1 MAQKMTRERRD
12 EIARALIRD
21 GKVSAAELSRRYAVS
36 AETIRKDLLWL
47 EGRGVAEKSYGGA
60 IATTQAMERSF
71 FEKATRNPKEKA
83 KIAKAVAEMVPA
95 GATVLL
101 DSGSTVAEVARQL
114 AARTDVAFFT
124 NSLEAAQL
132 LAEKKRPVCILGGAI
147 RLSSRA
153 ATGAWATEML
163 SQLNADVAILGTSG
177 FEGSAGPCVESM
189 EECEV
194 KRAMLRAAKRSILVA
209 DSTKSRCRAPMR
221 FASWAE
227 ISLVVTDAGID
238 AELLSELR
246 NSVETIVL

>member
-12 EIARALIRD
+12 EIARTLIRD
-21 GKVSAAELSRRYAVS
+21 GKVSAAELARRYAVS
-36 AETIRKDLLWL
+36 NETIRKDLLWL

-60 IATTQAMERSF
+60 IATSQAMEKSF
-71 FEKATRNPKEKA
+71 FEKATRNPKEKLR
-83 KIAKAVAEMVPA
+83 IAKAVAQMVPA
-95 GATVLL
+95 GAAVLL

-114 AARTDVAFFT
+114 SSRTDISFFT

-132 LAEKKRPVCILGGAI
+132 LAEKKRPVCMLGGAI

-194 KRAMLRAAKRSILVA
+194 KRAMLRAARTSIVAA
-209 DSTKSRCRAPMR
+209 DSTKSSCRAPMR
-221 FASWAE
+221 FAAWS
-227 ISLVVTDAGID
+227 
-238 AELLSELR
+238 
-246 NSVETIVL
+246 

>member
-114 AARTDVAFFT
+114 AARTDVA
-124 NSLEAAQL
+124 
-132 LAEKKRPVCILGGAI
+132 
-147 RLSSRA
+147 
-153 ATGAWATEML
+153 
-163 SQLNADVAILGTSG
+163 
-177 FEGSAGPCVESM
+177 
-189 EECEV
+189 
-194 KRAMLRAAKRSILVA
+194 
-209 DSTKSRCRAPMR
+209 
-221 FASWAE
+221 
-227 ISLVVTDAGID
+227 
-238 AELLSELR
+238 
-246 NSVETIVL
+246 